1 MAQDGK
7 EYACNAG
14 ELSSIH
20 GKIPWRRE
28 WLPTPVFLP
37 GQFHGQRSLVGYSP
51 WGHKELDTAE
61 RLTCG
66 NLIFNLCVKLSDSFP
81 KWLNHFTLPSGLFCF
96 AILQEVPPGGWGS
109 RSVTLLCLSWQG
121 ALFWAGEFPLSTDQL
136 QSGGGDDV
144 SNMKLSLPSLSVW
157 FIPRLS
163 VSLCCRGSTWAPEL
177 SRRSFCS
184 WIAV

>member
-1 MAQDGK
+1 MVSFLLDVHLVLEFWGYMITFIWASLVAQDGK

-51 WGHKELDTAE
+51 WGRKELDTAE

-96 AILQEVPPGGWGS
+96 AIL
-109 RSVTLLCLSWQG
+109 SVF
-121 ALFWAGEFPLSTDQL
+121 A
-136 QSGGGDDV
+136 
-144 SNMKLSLPSLSVW
+144 
-157 FIPRLS
+157 
-163 VSLCCRGSTWAPEL
+163 
-177 SRRSFCS
+177 SFVLKVCS
-184 WIAV
+184 